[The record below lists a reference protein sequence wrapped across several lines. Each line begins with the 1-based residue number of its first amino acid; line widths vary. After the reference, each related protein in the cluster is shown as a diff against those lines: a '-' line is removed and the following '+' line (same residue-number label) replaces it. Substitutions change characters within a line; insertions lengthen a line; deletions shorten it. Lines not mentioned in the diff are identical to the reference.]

1 MPETTQAKIDT
12 MLSHLLALIWEQ
24 GQVLR
29 QHGPAGGKAMVFHAQ
44 AIHELTKAVKELGYA
59 LEFFNATAAPDDDPP
74 QPQTEPAE
82 WDQENA
88 PTEETASEEA
98 DQ

>member
-12 MLSHLLALIWEQ
+12 MLTHLLALIWEQ
-24 GQVLR
+24 GQALR
-29 QHGPAGGKAMVFHAQ
+29 QHGPAGSKAMVFHAQ

-59 LEFFNATAAPDDDPP
+59 LEFFNATEPAGDDDQP

-82 WDQENA
+82 WDQEQ
-88 PTEETASEEA
+88 TQEEPQLA
-98 DQ
+98 

>member
-24 GQVLR
+24 GQALR
-29 QHGPAGGKAMVFHAQ
+29 QHGPAGGKSAVFCAQ
-44 AIHELTKAVKELGYA
+44 TIVELAKAVKELGYA
-59 LEFFNATAAPDDDPP
+59 LEFFNVNAPDDPP